1 MKKLEQLKHE
11 SRNAHVFMK
20 PNLKEDSS
28 TRWSNK
34 KVYESLTIF
43 DGTSLEKI
51 SYKEDLKC
59 ELIDNKLVMFGM
71 TYAEGK
77 TPRPTLSVIINTNN
91 TSVLTVTVNIYTN
104 ICKTVFV
111 NIEKPVGTTMARQEI
126 KDYILSLYPGFDRVR
141 ATGTPESYTFVE
153 EDGVLPG
160 TIKID

>member
-1 MKKLEQLKHE
+1 MKKLEQLKLE

-28 TRWSNK
+28 TRWTNK

-77 TPRPTLSVIINTNN
+77 SPRPTLSVIINTNN
-91 TSVLTVTVNIYTN
+91 LDLSSYNRLSFYVNP
-104 ICKTVFV
+104 KA
-111 NIEKPVGTTMARQEI
+111 VGYQNFYFHFI
-126 KDYILSLYPGFDRVR
+126 F
-141 ATGTPESYTFVE
+141 
-153 EDGVLPG
+153 
-160 TIKID
+160 